1 MVTLNEAL
9 LMLTALN
16 CSVISI
22 TLGTFQRKGAK
33 HNRLMGLF
41 SLILIIASGS
51 IVILILTGQYKSINP
66 PEAVLIMAFAV
77 VVVLAGGN
85 VGQIFRYRN
94 PHKVE

>member
-1 MVTLNEAL
+1 
-9 LMLTALN
+9 MLTALS

-33 HNRLMGLF
+33 HNRLMGFF

-51 IVILILTGQYKSINP
+51 IVILILTGQYTSVNP
-66 PEAVLIMAFAV
+66 PETVLIMAFAV

-85 VGQIFRYRN
+85 VGRIFRYQN

>member
-1 MVTLNEAL
+1 MVTLNEFL
-9 LMLTALN
+9 LMITVLS

-33 HNRLMGLF
+33 HNRLMSFF

-51 IVILILTGQYKSINP
+51 IVIFILTGQYTSVNP
-66 PEAVLIMAFAV
+66 PEAVLITALAV

-85 VGQIFRYRN
+85 VGRIFRYQN
-94 PHKVE
+94 PHKSE